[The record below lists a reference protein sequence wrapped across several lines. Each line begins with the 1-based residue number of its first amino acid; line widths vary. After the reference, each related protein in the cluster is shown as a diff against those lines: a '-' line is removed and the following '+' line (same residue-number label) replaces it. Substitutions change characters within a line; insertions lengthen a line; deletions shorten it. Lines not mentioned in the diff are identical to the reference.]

1 MRRYIFPVSTMV
13 IIVLLSI
20 YFFLTQN
27 KIKKQL
33 NTNQSQYAELTSEL
47 AKLVDRE
54 EITLKKLKI
63 INKFG
68 DTIIELSENE
78 HFNGAISLSNKS
90 KINTIYFNGGNKDEN
105 PGILI
110 LKGKDEVS
118 FALMVQD
125 KQNLLNIYNKNGLDT
140 VSIGTDEHG
149 HGGYSI
155 KNANEKVIKT
165 EGWGGGPTTIKT

>member
-165 EGWGGGPTTIKT
+165 EGWGWRAYNY